1 MSIVCFV
8 LLSEVDL
15 AYDVSIT
22 DTLDANEFAIDYISN
37 GEVCDVFSWVDTD
50 PLGLRKV
57 ESGALV
63 HHQALLDVQVNSFR

>member
-8 LLSEVDL
+8 LLSEVNF

-22 DTLDANEFAIDYISN
+22 DTLDANELAIDYISN

-50 PLGLRKV
+50 PFSLRKV

-63 HHQALLDVQVNSFR
+63 HHQALLDVQVNAFR